1 MSRVYELG
9 QAAIVVKGAW
19 SAATPYTPLD
29 CVTNGGGSFIC
40 TATHTN
46 KQPGVASDWASYW
59 VAASKGIKNITANTA
74 SGTTTVTFTF
84 SDGTTSAISYAA
96 SPVADG
102 SVTTAK
108 LANNAV
114 TNEKTDFSN
123 GFAPAGAIK
132 LTKNVHYFDS
142 AENLPQAG
150 NTGRLYF
157 VKVQE

>member
-40 TATHTN
+40 TTAHTN

-59 VAASKGIKNITANTA
+59 VSATKRIKNIMANTT
-74 SGTTTVTFTF
+74 SGNTTVTFTF
-84 SDGTTSAISYAA
+84 SDGTTSTIAYAA
-96 SPVADG
+96 SPVADS

-108 LANNAV
+108 LANGAV

-123 GFAPAGAIK
+123 GFAPTGAIK
-132 LTKNVHYFDS
+132 LVKNVHYFDS
-142 AENLPQAG
+142 VDNLPQAG

-157 VKVQE
+157 VKAQE